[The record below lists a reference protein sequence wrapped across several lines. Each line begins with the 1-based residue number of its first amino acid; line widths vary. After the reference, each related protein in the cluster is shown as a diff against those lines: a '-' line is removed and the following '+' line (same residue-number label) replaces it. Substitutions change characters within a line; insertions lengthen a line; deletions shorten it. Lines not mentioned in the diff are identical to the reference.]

1 MHYSGRRHRG
11 WARRTRRR
19 GARPGAR
26 VCPVDE
32 PDKTGGTRAPDH
44 GLPSALT
51 TEHLQTQF
59 AVTCFAVLRRV
70 AYNIEVRAP
79 RNAHEFPSEGSV
91 FHTQKSFNPSVGR
104 AWEAILLVAEQHV

>member
-1 MHYSGRRHRG
+1 M
-11 WARRTRRR
+11 
-19 GARPGAR
+19 
-26 VCPVDE
+26 CPVDE